1 MTLVDRVYRLV
12 PAADLHE
19 DVLRPGGP
27 DEGSWVG
34 VGLGEEALDRGLQL
48 DERAE
53 RAPPEPA
60 PGQLGEEPLDGVEPR
75 GRGRGEVEGPAG
87 MPLQPRHHLG
97 MLMGAVVVQHGVD
110 PAPWTK
116 GPRPSGAGQ
125 LPSEP
130 TRATSRYGQAG
141 RLSPVVTR
149 DQA

>member
-1 MTLVDRVYRLV
+1 
-12 PAADLHE
+12 
-19 DVLRPGGP
+19 
-27 DEGSWVG
+27 
-34 VGLGEEALDRGLQL
+34 
-48 DERAE
+48 
-53 RAPPEPA
+53 
-60 PGQLGEEPLDGVEPR
+60 
-75 GRGRGEVEGPAG
+75 

-149 DQA
+149 DQAPRRAAGLLTGCSAPEPWSAAPRPGLARHPAAAAVASAAG